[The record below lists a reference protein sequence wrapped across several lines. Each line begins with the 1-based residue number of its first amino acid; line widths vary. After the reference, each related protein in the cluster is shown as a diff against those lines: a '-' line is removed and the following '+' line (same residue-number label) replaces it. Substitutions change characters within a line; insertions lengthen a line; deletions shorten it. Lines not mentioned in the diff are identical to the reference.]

1 MDNKE
6 IKDFNRRIA
15 SLIAEGKIL
24 EALDALR
31 GTAESLRWPDA
42 VAQVEGLRQNY
53 SYMLGYFARG
63 AADPGRDDV
72 IADIREKARAVADL
86 MLRRRLMADDAALY
100 FNTARNCSVR
110 QGESIASLIEA
121 CRAEERR
128 LNEDFGSIADP
139 SRRRRAEQLMSDLF
153 ARVWTDYPLD
163 SADATALLDF
173 LTSPGTRPAAAAM
186 ASSALAMG
194 LMEYYDASRMELL
207 LRAYMQSESDEVALR
222 SLVGFLMAAFRYRR
236 RPLPRRVAE
245 VLAAA
250 KDTPVWRDDF
260 KTVAME
266 VLRARDTERISRK
279 MRDEVYPTLMKL
291 QGGLQEKIGQG
302 DLDLEALAE
311 GGNPEWEELLSRDGL
326 GDKLKEMTE
335 IQADGGDVFMS
346 TFAHLKRF
354 PFFNDIASWFM
365 PFHDEHTEV
374 ARLDGLDG
382 SLGTLLQ
389 GMPILCD
396 SDKFSV
402 ALSLASLPEGQ
413 RKAALDS
420 MRLQGDQAREML
432 SEMAKAN
439 PNGRRKN
446 IINKYLQ
453 NLYRFYNLFRRKGE
467 FFDPFG
473 HMVNLLDVDSVAA
486 GFDDVETLEIIGEF
500 SFRHKLWPEAARL
513 LSKVDS
519 LSAPDAGRSQKIGY
533 CYECLGDTSAALS
546 RYEEAELLDGGSRW
560 TLRRLAASWR
570 RAGRPEQAVACYRR
584 LADMLPDDFATTLNL
599 AYALSEAGDMAA
611 AEAQFHKAAYY
622 DPESVAARRGLGWTQ
637 FVNRKFDAA
646 ADSFAFVIGRD
657 GRPADYLNAGHV
669 ARARRCVPEAINFY
683 KLSMLAAEQSA
694 DALLATL
701 DADARWLEKA
711 GVDTSENILYVES
724 IKTQL

>member
-1 MDNKE
+1 MDNKA
-6 IKDFNRRIA
+6 IKDFNRRTA
-15 SLIAEGKIL
+15 SLIAEGKL
-24 EALDALR
+24 HEALDALR
-31 GTAESLRWPDA
+31 AAAESHRWPDA
-42 VAQVEGLRQNY
+42 AAQVERLRQNY
-53 SYMLGYFARG
+53 SYMLGYFAQG
-63 AADPGRDDV
+63 AADPGRDRV
-72 IADIREKARAVADL
+72 IADIKEQARAVADL
-86 MLRRRLMADDAALY
+86 MLRRELMADDAALY

-110 QGESIASLIEA
+110 PAETIASLIGDY
-121 CRAEERR
+121 RAEERR
-128 LNEDFGSIADP
+128 LNGDFDTIADP
-139 SRRRRAEQLMSDLF
+139 GRRRRAEQLMSDLF
-153 ARVWTDYPLD
+153 ARVWTTYPLD
-163 SADATALLDF
+163 KADSEALLDF
-173 LTSPGTRPAAAAM
+173 LTAPGSRPAAASM
-186 ASSALAMG
+186 AASALAMG
-194 LMEYYDASRMELL
+194 LMEFYDPARIELL
-207 LRAYMQSESDEVALR
+207 LRVYMQSESDEVALR
-222 SLVGFLMAAFRYRR
+222 SLVGFLIAAFRYRR
-236 RPLPRRVAE
+236 RPLPQRTAD

-250 KDTPVWRDDF
+250 KETPSWRDDF
-260 KTVAME
+260 KTAAME
-266 VLRARDTERISRK
+266 LLRARDTERISRK
-279 MRDEVYPTLMKL
+279 MREELYPTLMKL

-302 DLDLEALAE
+302 DLDLESLAE

-396 SDKFSV
+396 NDKFSV

-413 RKAALDS
+413 RKAALDT

-432 SEMAKAN
+432 SEMAKAD

-446 IINKYLQ
+446 IINKYVQ

-473 HMVNLLDVDSVAA
+473 HMINLLEVESVAS
-486 GFDDVETLEIIGEF
+486 GFDDVETLEVIGEF
-500 SFRHKLWPEAARL
+500 SFRHKLWTEAARI

-519 LSAPDAGRSQKIGY
+519 LSTPDASRSQKIGY
-533 CYECLGDTSAALS
+533 CYECQGDTAAALS

-560 TLRRLAASWR
+560 TLRRLAATWR
-570 RAGRPEQAVACYRR
+570 RAGRPEQAVVCYRR
-584 LADMLPDDFATTLNL
+584 LADMLPDDFTTTLNL
-599 AYALSEAGDMAA
+599 AYALTEAGDMEE
-611 AEAQFHKAAYY
+611 AEAQFHKAAYH
-622 DPESVAARRGLGWTQ
+622 DPESAAARRGLGWTQ

-646 ADSFAFVIGRD
+646 AESFAFVIARD
-657 GRPADYLNAGHV
+657 GRPTDYLNAGHV

-683 KLSMLAAEQSA
+683 KLSMLSA
-694 DALLATL
+694 DHTPDRLLATL
-701 DADARWLEKA
+701 AADAQWLEKA
-711 GVDTSENILYVES
+711 GVDPDENLLYVES